1 MTSRCTIRR
10 KTGNTVIDDENQ
22 EVDEWATVYADLPVR
37 IASSPSSARS
47 RTQTPGE
54 AEVERATP
62 RADFPA
68 STSDL
73 RDNDYVEITA
83 GENTGRILRII
94 EADWSDQATARRCPV
109 EATERPTEWSA

>member
-10 KTGNTVIDDENQ
+10 KTGNTVIDSENQ
-22 EVDEWATVYADLPVR
+22 EVPEWATIYTDLPVR
-37 IASSPSSARS
+37 IATSRSTRS

-68 STSDL
+68 STSNL
-73 RDNDYVEITA
+73 RDNDLIEITA
-83 GENTGRILRII
+83 GENTGRVLRII